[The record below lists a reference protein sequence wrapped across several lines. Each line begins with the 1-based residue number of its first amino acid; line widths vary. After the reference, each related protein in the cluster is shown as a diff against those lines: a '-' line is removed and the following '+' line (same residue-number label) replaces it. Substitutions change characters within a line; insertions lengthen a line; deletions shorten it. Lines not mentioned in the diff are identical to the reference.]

1 MSSTLTTNT
10 RTTTPRIRADAFCW
24 KIGHHRQPRAEPASL
39 AVIRHSGLSNLGS
52 APTTRYLGT
61 VLNGVVVTRSPREKQ
76 VTVMTG
82 LSIVADGPGRYIT
95 WGVVQISTSN
105 LIIIGS
111 MVVLFVL
118 ALVVPFGSGQD
129 SQTDQERRKR

>member
-1 MSSTLTTNT
+1 
-10 RTTTPRIRADAFCW
+10 
-24 KIGHHRQPRAEPASL
+24 
-39 AVIRHSGLSNLGS
+39 
-52 APTTRYLGT
+52 
-61 VLNGVVVTRSPREKQ
+61 
-76 VTVMTG
+76 MTG
-82 LSIVADGPGRYIT
+82 LSIVADGPGRYIS

-129 SQTDQERRKR
+129 RQTEQERHKR